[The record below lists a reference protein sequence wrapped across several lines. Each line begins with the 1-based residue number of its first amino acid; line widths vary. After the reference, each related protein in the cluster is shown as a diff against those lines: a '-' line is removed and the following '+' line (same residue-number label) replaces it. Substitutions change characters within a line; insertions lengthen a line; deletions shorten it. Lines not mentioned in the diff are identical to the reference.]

1 MALAIFDLD
10 NTLLAGDS
18 DHAWLDFLST
28 LGIVDGAELREANDR
43 YYRAYMEG
51 KLDMQDFLRFVLAPM
66 AQHPRRDLEEWH
78 RQYMQ
83 ERVLP
88 MITDASR
95 ALVRK
100 HADAGDTL
108 LIITA
113 TNRFV
118 TAPIAVELG
127 IPALLATE
135 VECDENGE
143 FTGRSYGTPCFQAG
157 KVERLRQWLSGQG
170 LPWEESLAD
179 AYFYSDSHNDL
190 PLFELVGNPVAVDPD
205 KVLAEVAR
213 ARSWPILSLHGP
225 CHPLH

>member
-18 DHAWLDFLST
+18 DHAWLEFLST
-28 LGIVDGAELREANDR
+28 LGIVDGEELRQANDR

-51 KLDMQDFLRFVLAPM
+51 TLDMREFLAFVLAPL
-66 AQHPRRDLEEWH
+66 AQHPRSQLDAWLG
-78 RQYMQ
+78 QYLR

-95 ALVRK
+95 ALVRG
-100 HADAGDTL
+100 HADQGDTL

-127 IPALLATE
+127 VPTLLATE
-135 VECDENGE
+135 AETDGNGN
-143 FTGRSYGTPCFQAG
+143 FTGRSFGIPCFQQG
-157 KVERLRQWLSGQG
+157 KVDRLRQWLRSQD
-170 LPWEESLAD
+170 LPWEATLEN

-190 PLFELVGNPVAVDPD
+190 PLLELVGKPVAVDPD
-205 KVLAEVAR
+205 PILHRTAQER
-213 ARSWPILSLHGP
+213 GWPILSLHGP
-225 CHPLH
+225 CHPVS

>member
-18 DHAWLDFLST
+18 DHAWLEFLST
-28 LGIVDGAELREANDR
+28 LGIVDGEELRQANDR

-51 KLDMQDFLRFVLAPM
+51 TLDMREFLAFVLAPL
-66 AQHPRRDLEEWH
+66 AQHPRSQLDAWLG
-78 RQYMQ
+78 QYLR

-95 ALVRK
+95 ALVRS
-100 HADAGDTL
+100 HADQGDTL

-127 IPALLATE
+127 VPTLLATE
-135 VECDENGE
+135 AETDGNGN
-143 FTGRSYGTPCFQAG
+143 FTGRSFGIPCFQQG
-157 KVERLRQWLSGQG
+157 KVDRLRQWLSSQD
-170 LPWEESLAD
+170 LPWEATLENAC
-179 AYFYSDSHNDL
+179 FYSDSHNDL
-190 PLFELVGNPVAVDPD
+190 PLLELVGKPVAVDPD
-205 KVLAEVAR
+205 PILHRTAQER
-213 ARSWPILSLHGP
+213 GWPILSLHGP
-225 CHPLH
+225 CHPVS

>member
-18 DHAWLDFLST
+18 DHAWLEFLST
-28 LGIVDGAELREANDR
+28 LGIVDGEELRRANDR
-43 YYRAYMEG
+43 YYRDYMNGE
-51 KLDMQDFLRFVLAPM
+51 LDMGDFLRFVLAPM
-66 AQHPRRDLEEWH
+66 AAHPRRQLDAWH
-78 RQYMQ
+78 CQYMQ

-127 IPALLATE
+127 VPTLLATE
-135 VECDENGE
+135 AECDEYGE
-143 FTGRSYGTPCFQAG
+143 FTGRSYGIPCFQEG
-157 KVERLRQWLSGQG
+157 KVERLRQWLGAQG
-170 LPWEESLAD
+170 LPWENSLST

-190 PLFELVGNPVAVDPD
+190 PLLELVGNPVAVDPD
-205 KVLAEVAR
+205 KILLATAQER
-213 ARSWPILSLHGP
+213 GWPILSLHGS
-225 CHPLH
+225 CHPLT